1 MRLRH
6 AMAAIGWLLL
16 LGLVS
21 ACTSTVSGTASYGGP
36 PPTTEESSEDSS
48 EDSDSSADES
58 TDSSPTEDG
67 PGLDETLICLT
78 AQIAYTT
85 ANGNFV
91 AFADATNNGTPTT
104 LTAESVAADFDAA
117 ITDVAGDLATV
128 PPGEV
133 FDAVTAAQTAATAL
147 RDGLRAAAPGVSN
160 ADLIA
165 ALDAANTACGI

>member
-6 AMAAIGWLLL
+6 AMSAIGWLLL

-36 PPTTEESSEDSS
+36 PPTTEESSADSS
-48 EDSDSSADES
+48 EEASSDES

-78 AQIAYTT
+78 VQIAYTT
-85 ANGNFV
+85 ANQNFV

-104 LTAESVAADFDAA
+104 LTAETVAADFDAA

-147 RDGLRAAAPGVSN
+147 RDGLRAAAPGASN

-165 ALDAANTACGI
+165 ALDAADTACGI